1 MLIIAFHVLFWPH
14 DPLEEGMATHC
25 SILAG
30 IIPWTEEP
38 GMLQP
43 KRSQE
48 SNMTELVH
56 VCVELTE
63 PTECEIS

>member
-1 MLIIAFHVLFWPH
+1 
-14 DPLEEGMATHC
+14 MATHC

-38 GMLQP
+38 GRLQP